1 MTSGM
6 SGGQSDPGGSPVL
19 VKVSGAESGSLRAAA
34 GRLADFVAATDGIT
48 PEQVAWAAG
57 VGRADLGE
65 RAAVVAQT
73 RTELTAGLRAVAL
86 GGSTAG
92 VVTGR
97 RGVGTAPRVAFVV
110 PGHGAKVA
118 GVLEGLYGTV
128 PVVTETVDAV
138 AAVVGPVT
146 ELPLSA
152 LLSGG
157 EEARQALAATEVAQP
172 ALYTAAVALGAWWR
186 SVGVEPAAVVGHSVG
201 AYAAAALAGVF
212 TVADGA
218 RLTAAR
224 GRLMAELPAGG
235 AMVALSCAPQ
245 ELAGIDRLVSGEV
258 GIAALNGPR
267 DTVISGPLEA
277 VTAVA
282 DELAGRG
289 VRGVRLAVPHA
300 FHSAAV
306 EPVLA
311 SLAEEFAGLT
321 MSLPGLPLVSDA
333 TGLLAGEEITTAEYW
348 VRHTRE
354 PVRFEQAMR
363 TVWERGVRILV
374 ELGTGGLLGPAA
386 GTAPGRAPVCVPSA
400 FAAGPAHHQLL
411 GSLARLWTEGCQVDW
426 RAVGPRPAR
435 TVKLPTY
442 PFQRQDYG
450 PAPVTGR
457 SADRHAGLP
466 PLPAPAAPAALVPA
480 SRPEPAPRAL
490 PAGAPATGRSVSA
503 QPAPEE
509 LVRRLKEELAT
520 LLDLADPDELDAE
533 TGLFDLGLTSEMVV
547 GLRVRMEDL
556 IDRDIPATAVFDH
569 PTIGKLAGYLAGR
582 RLRQAP
588 APQRPAAD
596 ATPRPAAADAAEQT
610 EPAPRPAAPAPAAP
624 HSEPI
629 AIVGMGC
636 RLPGG
641 ANDLD
646 TFWQLLLD
654 GRDATG
660 EVPDD
665 RWDREAFYDADPAA
679 PGKTSTR
686 RGGFLTTRV
695 DEFDADA
702 FGISAR
708 EARGMDPQQRL
719 LLEVASEALA
729 DAGVTAA
736 EVDGSR
742 TSVYVGINTSDYLQL
757 LVAEGTADDGAHLAT
772 GNTFSVAAGRLS
784 YLLGAQG
791 PSLAVDTACS
801 SSLVAAHLAV
811 RSLRSGESDLS
822 VVAGVNLMLAPAT
835 TAGLSRLRA
844 LSPDGRCKTFDASAD
859 GYGRGEGAG
868 VVVLKRLSDAQA
880 AGDHIWAVLRGTA
893 VNQDGRSAGLTVPN
907 GLAQQAVIQDAL
919 RDAGA
924 SPDEVGYVEAH
935 GTGTALGDPME
946 IQALAEA
953 LRPEGGDAP
962 PLVVGS
968 AKTNVGHLEAA
979 AGICGLVKVAL
990 SLYHGQIPPHL
1001 HLENPNPLLDWAALP
1016 VTVPTELTPWTTGGR
1031 ARVAGLSSFGF
1042 SGTNAHVVLE
1052 QAPEPRPADRR
1063 VDEPAD
1069 ERPELLVLS
1078 ARTPEGLRETAE
1090 AYRTFLADGSA
1101 VRGRSAWAE
1110 TVRTAAVR
1118 RDHFAA
1124 RMALV
1129 ASSPARAAEQLDKLL
1144 AGGRHQV
1151 RQGVVPRPAR
1161 SRLVFVY
1168 GGQGSQWP
1176 GMGRSLLADPVAA
1189 RVLLRC
1195 EEVVRELAGWSL
1207 LEQLEAPREASRLDD
1222 TSVTQPAIFAV
1233 EAALTELWRS
1243 WGVEPDAVVGH
1254 SVGEIAAAVAA
1265 GAFGLEEGL
1274 RIAVLRGRVM
1284 ARSHGQGRM
1293 AVVGLPVAEVR
1304 TLIEPYGGRLF
1315 VAAVNSPVNTVVGG
1329 LPQEVA
1335 ALEAQVRE
1343 RKAFWMAMPGEYAFH
1358 TPVLDPLRGELVD
1371 ALGALAPAGRTVPLY
1386 STVTGGL
1393 AGPDALDARY
1403 WADNMTLPV
1412 RFADAL
1418 QAAAGEGHTL
1428 VVEAGPH
1435 AVLSTAVRQSLEGR
1449 VAGLTTAA
1457 SMRAGAEA
1465 RATMLDAA
1473 GALHVAGR
1481 PVDHRA
1487 LHGEGPSTAA
1497 LPAYRW
1503 QRQRYWLPGKPVPHG
1518 QAPDA
1523 LAQDV
1528 YEVDWERVEPPVLE
1542 PGTAGRP
1549 QGTWL
1554 LIEDQH
1560 GLAGRVAERLAAHGA
1575 RARILTVAEPGT
1587 AAAFCRN
1594 GPDRLRELVAR
1605 ALAEEPAVRGL
1616 VHLGALHDAADPR
1629 LPGPEL
1635 DGALALACGPLLFAP
1650 KVLRARPGAPAPQ
1663 LWVVTRGG
1671 VGTDG
1676 AAMAA
1681 SHAPAWGLG
1690 RAVALEHPEIWGGL
1704 VDLDPAG
1711 ADPGQEAEAIAA
1723 ELLAPDG
1730 EDQVAYRAGLRKA
1743 ARLRR
1748 VENLPATPAPTAVGP
1763 DGSYLI
1769 TGGRGILGL
1778 RVARWLAGRG
1788 ARHLVLLGRRPVP
1801 EDGPGLPESD
1811 RQLLAALA
1819 ELRAAGVSVHTPHA
1833 DVADAAA
1840 MAGVFDTAAN
1850 PWPAVKG
1857 VVHAAGLFE
1866 PRAVVDLD
1874 WQHFRDI
1881 LRPKVEGSLVLDAL
1895 TAAGG
1900 VDFFVM
1906 FSSASSVWGSA
1917 LAGHYVAANYFQDV
1931 LAHDRVSRG
1940 LPGLAMNW
1948 GWWEESE
1955 MAGHHEQYFES
1966 MGLYVLP
1973 NETGLA
1979 ALGRTLGSGRH
1990 QLTVAPVDWA
2000 RFRPVMEAKRR
2011 RPLLTHLGT
2020 RAAAGRAGGDA
2031 MLLGRLRQ
2039 AESRATRTR
2048 LLERALQAEV
2058 AAVLGREPGSGIDAD
2073 LGFFEAGMDSVMSVE
2088 LKFRLEQLVGEELP
2102 GTVAF
2107 EHPTV
2112 AALGEY
2118 LLGEVLG
2125 LADPLPERAAEVDE
2139 LSAELAQLSESELLD
2154 LLESELNQESH
2165 HDNN

>member
-1 MTSGM
+1 MTSGT
-6 SGGQSDPGGSPVL
+6 SGGQSGPEGSPVL
-19 VKVSGAESGSLRAAA
+19 VKVSGVAGESLRAAA
-34 GRLADFVAATDGIT
+34 GRLADFVAATDGVT
-48 PEQVAWAAG
+48 PEEVAWAAG

-65 RAAVVAQT
+65 RAAVVAAT
-73 RTELTAGLRAVAL
+73 RTELTAGLRSVAL
-86 GGSTAG
+86 GGGTAG

-97 RGVGTAPRVAFVV
+97 RGVGAAPRVAFVV

-118 GVLEGLYGTV
+118 GVLEGLYGRL
-128 PVVTETVDAV
+128 PAVTEVVDAV
-138 AAVVGPVT
+138 AEVVGPIT

-157 EEARQALAATEVAQP
+157 EEARRALAATEVAQP

-186 SVGVEPAAVVGHSVG
+186 SVGVEPAVVVGHSVG

-212 TVADGA
+212 SVADGA

-224 GRLMAELPAGG
+224 GRLMAGLPAGG
-235 AMVALSCAPQ
+235 AMVALSCAPR
-245 ELAGIDRLVSGEV
+245 ELADHPRLVSGEV
-258 GIAALNGPR
+258 EIAALNGPR
-267 DTVISGPLEA
+267 DTVLSGPLEA

-321 MSLPGLPLVSDA
+321 LSLPGLPMVSDA

-374 ELGTGGLLGPAA
+374 ELGNGGLLGPAS

-400 FAAGPAHHQLL
+400 FPDGSAHRRLL
-411 GSLARLWTEGCQVDW
+411 GSLARLWTEGCAVDW

-435 TVKLPTY
+435 SVKLPTY

-450 PAPVTGR
+450 PAPATGR
-457 SADRHAGLP
+457 PAT
-466 PLPAPAAPAALVPA
+466 PAPQTVQRAVQPAVPAVAAP
-480 SRPEPAPRAL
+480 L
-490 PAGAPATGRSVSA
+490 PAGAPSPARPAAA
-503 QPAPEE
+503 QPAPED
-509 LVRRLKEELAT
+509 LLRRLQEELAV
-520 LLDLADPDELDAE
+520 LLDLAHPDELDAE

-547 GLRVRMEDL
+547 ALRGRLEDL

-569 PTIGKLAGYLAGR
+569 PTIGRLAGYLADR

-588 APQRPAAD
+588 ATQRPG
-596 ATPRPAAADAAEQT
+596 TAE
-610 EPAPRPAAPAPAAP
+610 PAAPQDTAPQGTAPQDTDPAAP
-624 HSEPI
+624 LAEPI

-646 TFWQLLLD
+646 GFWQLLRD
-654 GRDATG
+654 GRDATA
-660 EVPDD
+660 EVPAD
-665 RWDREAFYDADPAA
+665 RWDRDAFYDADPAA
-679 PGKTSTR
+679 AGKTSTR
-686 RGGFLTTRV
+686 RGGFLTTPV

-736 EVDGSR
+736 EIDGSR

-757 LVAEGTADDGAHLAT
+757 LVADGSADDGAHLAT

-822 VVAGVNLMLAPAT
+822 VVAGVNLMLTPAT

-868 VVVLKRLSDAQA
+868 VVVLKRLSDAIA

-907 GLAQQAVIQDAL
+907 GLAQQAVIRDAL
-919 RDAGA
+919 RDAGT
-924 SPDEVGYVEAH
+924 SPGEVSYVEAH
-935 GTGTALGDPME
+935 GTGTSLGDPME

-953 LRPEGGDAP
+953 LRPEGDAAP
-962 PLVVGS
+962 PLLVGS

-990 SLYHGQIPPHL
+990 SLHHGQIPPHL
-1001 HLENPNPLLDWAALP
+1001 HLKDPNPLVDWAALP
-1016 VTVPTELTPWTTGGR
+1016 VTVPTELTPWATAGR
-1031 ARVAGLSSFGF
+1031 PRVAGLSSFGF
-1042 SGTNAHVVLE
+1042 SGTNAHVVLA
-1052 QAPEPRPADRR
+1052 QAPEPAQPTAP
-1063 VDEPAD
+1063 EPAGGPAQ

-1078 ARTPEGLRETAE
+1078 ARTPEGLRETAR
-1090 AYRTFLADGSA
+1090 AYQAFLADGRS

-1129 ASSPARAAEQLDKLL
+1129 ASSPAQAAEQLGKLL
-1144 AGGRHQV
+1144 SGGRHQV
-1151 RQGVVPRPAR
+1151 RQGVVPRPSR

-1168 GGQGSQWP
+1168 GGQGSQWA
-1176 GMGRSLLADPVAA
+1176 GMGRGLLADPVAG
-1189 RVLLRC
+1189 RVLRRC

-1207 LEQLEAPREASRLDD
+1207 LEQLEAPREVSRLDD
-1222 TSVTQPAIFAV
+1222 TTVTQPAIFAV

-1254 SVGEIAAAVAA
+1254 SVGEIAASVAA
-1265 GAFGLEEGL
+1265 GAYGLEEGL
-1274 RIAVLRGRVM
+1274 RIAVLRGQVM

-1304 TLIEPYGGRLF
+1304 TLIEPFAGRLF

-1329 LPQEVA
+1329 LPKEVA
-1335 ALEAQVRE
+1335 ALEALVRD

-1371 ALGALAPAGRTVPLY
+1371 ALGRLTPSGRSVPLF
-1386 STVTGGL
+1386 STVTGE
-1393 AGPDALDARY
+1393 AAAPDALDGRY

-1418 QAAAGEGHTL
+1418 RAAAGDGQTL
-1428 VVEAGPH
+1428 VLEVGPH
-1435 AVLSTAVRQSLEGR
+1435 AVLSTAVRQTLEGE

-1457 SMRAGAEA
+1457 SMRAGGEA
-1465 RATMLDAA
+1465 RATLLDAA

-1518 QAPDA
+1518 QAPDP

-1542 PGTAGRP
+1542 PDAGARSR
-1549 QGTWL
+1549 GTWL

-1560 GLAGRVAERLAAHGA
+1560 GLARRLAERLTAHGA
-1575 RARILTVAEPGT
+1575 RARVLTVAEPG
-1587 AAAFCRN
+1587 AAAASFQD
-1594 GPDRLRELVAR
+1594 GPDRLRDLVAG

-1676 AAMAA
+1676 APMAA

-1690 RAVALEHPEIWGGL
+1690 RAVGLEHPEIWGGL
-1704 VDLDPAG
+1704 IDLDPAG
-1711 ADPGQEAEAIAA
+1711 ADAAREAEAIAA
-1723 ELLAPDG
+1723 ELLASDG

-1748 VENLPATPAPTAVGP
+1748 VENLPAEPAPAAVGP

-1778 RVARWLAGRG
+1778 RVARWLVGRG

-1801 EDGPGLPESD
+1801 EDGPDLPESD
-1811 RQLLAALA
+1811 RQLLATLA
-1819 ELRAAGVSVHTPHA
+1819 ELRAAGVGVHTPHA
-1833 DVADAAA
+1833 DVADTAA
-1840 MAGVFDTAAN
+1840 MAAVFDTAAN

-1874 WQHFRDI
+1874 WQHFRDV

-1931 LAHDRVSRG
+1931 LAHDRVGRG

-1990 QLTVAPVDWA
+1990 QLTVAPVDWT

-2011 RPLLTHLGT
+2011 RPLLAHLGT
-2020 RAAAGRAGGDA
+2020 RAPAGQAGGDA

-2039 AESRATRTR
+2039 AESRAARTR

-2058 AAVLGREPGSGIDAD
+2058 AEVLGREPGSGIDAD

-2088 LKFRLEQLVGEELP
+2088 LKFRLERLVGEELP

-2112 AALGEY
+2112 AALGAY

-2125 LADPLPERAAEVDE
+2125 LADPLPEQGAEVDE

>member
-1 MTSGM
+1 MTPDGSA
-6 SGGQSDPGGSPVL
+6 GQPDPDGSPVL
-19 VKVSGAESGSLRAAA
+19 VKVSGAEGESLRAAA
-34 GRLADFVAATDGIT
+34 GRLADFVATADGVT

-65 RAAVVAQT
+65 RAAVVAAT

-86 GGSTAG
+86 GGSTTG

-97 RGVGTAPRVAFVV
+97 RGVGAAPRVAFVV

-118 GVLEGLYGTV
+118 GVLAGLYGRV

-212 TVADGA
+212 TVEDGA
-218 RLTAAR
+218 RLTSAR
-224 GRLMAELPAGG
+224 GRLMAGLPAGG
-235 AMVALSCAPQ
+235 AMVALSCAPE
-245 ELAGIDRLVSGEV
+245 ELAGIERLVSGEV

-267 DTVISGPLEA
+267 DTVVSGPVEA

-282 DELAGRG
+282 EELAGRG

-300 FHSAAV
+300 FHSAAM
-306 EPVLA
+306 EPVLDR
-311 SLAEEFAGLT
+311 LAEEFAGLT
-321 MSLPGLPLVSDA
+321 MNLPGLPLVSDA
-333 TGLLAGEEITTAEYW
+333 TGLLADEEITTAGYW

-386 GTAPGRAPVCVPSA
+386 STAPGRAPVCVPSA
-400 FAAGPAHHQLL
+400 FAGGSAHRGLL
-411 GSLARLWTEGCQVDW
+411 GSLARLWTEGCPVDW

-435 TVKLPTY
+435 SVKLPTY

-450 PAPVTGR
+450 PAPAVRQGAGR
-457 SADRHAGLP
+457 
-466 PLPAPAAPAALVPA
+466 PAAVRPAGPVPQA
-480 SRPEPAPRAL
+480 A
-490 PAGAPATGRSVSA
+490 PAGAPATGRPVSTRPASAQPASA
-503 QPAPEE
+503 QPAPED
-509 LVRRLKEELAT
+509 LLRRLQEELAV

-533 TGLFDLGLTSEMVV
+533 TGLFDLGLTSAMVV
-547 GLRVRMEDL
+547 ALRVRLEDL
-556 IDRDIPATAVFDH
+556 IDRDIPTTAVFDH
-569 PTIGKLAGYLAGR
+569 PTIGRLAGYLADR

-588 APQRPAAD
+588 AAPRAAASRAAEPGEAVPQPDEAVPQPEAAPPAA
-596 ATPRPAAADAAEQT
+596 
-610 EPAPRPAAPAPAAP
+610 EPAVAP
-624 HSEPI
+624 SEPI

-646 TFWQLLLD
+646 GFWQLLRD
-654 GRDATG
+654 GRDATV
-660 EVPDD
+660 EVPED

-679 PGKTSTR
+679 AGKTSTR

-729 DAGVTAA
+729 DAGVTAT
-736 EVDGSR
+736 ELDGSR

-844 LSPDGRCKTFDASAD
+844 LSPDGRCKAFDASAD

-907 GLAQQAVIQDAL
+907 GLAQQAVIRDAL
-919 RDAGA
+919 RDAA
-924 SPDEVGYVEAH
+924 TSPDEVGYVEAH

-946 IQALAEA
+946 VQALAEA
-953 LRPEGGDAP
+953 LRPEDGGAP
-962 PLVVGS
+962 PLLVGS

-990 SLYHGQIPPHL
+990 SLHHGQIPPHL
-1001 HLENPNPLLDWAALP
+1001 HLRDPNPLVDWAALP
-1016 VTVPTELTPWTTGGR
+1016 VAVPTELTPWATDGR
-1031 ARVAGLSSFGF
+1031 DRVAGLSSFGF
-1042 SGTNAHVVLE
+1042 SGTNAHVVLA
-1052 QAPEPRPADRR
+1052 QAPEPAERRAD
-1063 VDEPAD
+1063 EQPGEQAD
-1069 ERPELLVLS
+1069 ERPELLLLS

-1090 AYRTFLADGSA
+1090 AYRTFLTDGGS

-1129 ASSPARAAEQLDKLL
+1129 ASSPAQAAEQLGKLL
-1144 AGGRHQV
+1144 TGARHQV
-1151 RQGVVPRPAR
+1151 RQGVLPRPAR

-1168 GGQGSQWP
+1168 GGQGSQWA
-1176 GMGRSLLADPVAA
+1176 GMGRSLLADPVAG

-1195 EEVVRELAGWSL
+1195 EEIVRDLAGWSL
-1207 LEQLEAPREASRLDD
+1207 LEQLEAPREVSRLDD
-1222 TSVTQPAIFAV
+1222 TEVTQPAIFAV
-1233 EAALTELWRS
+1233 EAALTALWRS

-1304 TLIEPYGGRLF
+1304 TLIEPFDGRLF

-1335 ALEAQVRE
+1335 ALEALVRG

-1371 ALGALAPAGRTVPLY
+1371 ALGLLTPAGRSVPLY
-1386 STVTGGL
+1386 STVTGE
-1393 AGPDALDARY
+1393 AAAPDALDARY

-1418 QAAAGEGHTL
+1418 RAAAGEGNTL
-1428 VVEAGPH
+1428 VLEVGPH
-1435 AVLSTAVRQSLEGR
+1435 AVLSTAVRQTLEGE
-1449 VAGLTTAA
+1449 VAGLGTAA

-1481 PVDHRA
+1481 PVDLRA

-1497 LPAYRW
+1497 LPGYRW
-1503 QRQRYWLPGKPVPHG
+1503 QRQRYWLPGRPVPHG
-1518 QAPDA
+1518 QAPDP

-1542 PGTAGRP
+1542 PGGAARSP
-1549 QGTWL
+1549 GTWL

-1560 GLAGRVAERLAAHGA
+1560 GLARRVAEQLAAHGA

-1587 AAAFCRN
+1587 AAAFCQD
-1594 GPDRLRELVAR
+1594 GPDRLRELVAG
-1605 ALAEEPAVRGL
+1605 ALAEEPSVRGL

-1676 AAMAA
+1676 AAMTA

-1690 RAVALEHPEIWGGL
+1690 RAVGLEHPEIWGGL

-1711 ADPGQEAEAIAA
+1711 ADPEREAAAIAA

-1730 EDQVAYRAGLRKA
+1730 EDQVAYRSGLRKA

-1748 VENLPATPAPTAVGP
+1748 VENLPVAPSPTAVGP

-1801 EDGPGLPESD
+1801 EDGPDLPEAD
-1811 RQLLAALA
+1811 RQLLATLA

-1840 MAGVFDTAAN
+1840 MAAVFDAAA

-1874 WQHFRDI
+1874 WQHFRDV

-1900 VDFFVM
+1900 TDFFVM

-2039 AESRATRTR
+2039 AESRAARTR

-2058 AAVLGREPGSGIDAD
+2058 AQVLGREPGSGIDAD

-2112 AALGEY
+2112 TALGAY

-2125 LADPLPERAAEVDE
+2125 LADPLPEQGAEVDE